1 MISMTLSTSSD
12 RLQKLLHKLSKEDGF
27 TLIEL
32 MIVVAIIAI
41 ILMLALPVYAD
52 YAIRTKIV
60 EALSVANA
68 AKTAVS
74 STCQED
80 PTITALS
87 VQNSGYFFD
96 QPTKY
101 IASVNLSGP
110 CTVSVITI
118 VTQNTGA
125 APSPTLTITGTLGE
139 GNVTFVC
146 ASDGPNKHVPR
157 TCRT

>member
-68 AKTAVS
+68 AKPPSAQHARKTPPSQHCRSRIQAIFSINRPSISPALISAVHA
-74 STCQED
+74 Q
-80 PTITALS
+80 
-87 VQNSGYFFD
+87 
-96 QPTKY
+96 
-101 IASVNLSGP
+101 
-110 CTVSVITI
+110 
-118 VTQNTGA
+118 
-125 APSPTLTITGTLGE
+125 
-139 GNVTFVC
+139 
-146 ASDGPNKHVPR
+146 R
-157 TCRT
+157 R